1 MEFSTMIIEYHRP
14 DHLAEAL
21 ALLSRSDPHTIAI
34 GGGSALD
41 RSAPQPLA
49 VVDTQSL
56 GLDTF
61 EIQAE
66 FVELGASLT
75 LQALLLQLGT
85 HPGLV
90 HASLQKAIQHEA
102 SNNLRQVGTVAG
114 TLIVADGRSPF
125 ATVMLALDAALL
137 LEPGNESARLGDLL
151 PFRRERLLH
160 RLITRIS
167 IPANVRLAYE
177 YVARSPADL
186 PIVCVGAAL
195 WPSGRIRVSLG
206 GYGSSPVL
214 VFDDLAA
221 EGAEIA
227 ARSAYSQAGDS
238 WASAEYRQDVAG
250 ILTRRTLQS
259 VIEPQVRD
267 EVH

>member
-1 MEFSTMIIEYHRP
+1 MIIEYHRP

-21 ALLSRSDPHTIAI
+21 ALLSRSDPFTIPI
-34 GGGSALD
+34 GGGSTLSRFA
-41 RSAPQPLA
+41 SQPLA

-61 EIQAE
+61 DVQGDYLD
-66 FVELGASLT
+66 LGASLT
-75 LQALLLQLGT
+75 LQALLLQLDT
-85 HPGLV
+85 HPEIE
-90 HASLQKAIQHEA
+90 HASFQKAIQHEA
-102 SNNLRQVGTVAG
+102 SNNLRQVGSVAG
-114 TLIVADGRSPF
+114 ALIAADGRSPF

-137 LEPGNESARLGDLL
+137 FEPGGETVRLGELL
-151 PFRRERLLH
+151 PFRGERYLR

-167 IPANVRLAYE
+167 IPANVRLGYE

-195 WPSGRIRVSLG
+195 WPSGRTRLVLG
-206 GYGSSPVL
+206 GFGSSPLL
-214 VFDDLAA
+214 VFDGPDA

-227 ARSAYSQAGDS
+227 ARSACSQAGDS

-250 ILTRRTLQS
+250 ILTRRVIQS
-259 VIEPQVRD
+259 IIEPR
-267 EVH
+267 